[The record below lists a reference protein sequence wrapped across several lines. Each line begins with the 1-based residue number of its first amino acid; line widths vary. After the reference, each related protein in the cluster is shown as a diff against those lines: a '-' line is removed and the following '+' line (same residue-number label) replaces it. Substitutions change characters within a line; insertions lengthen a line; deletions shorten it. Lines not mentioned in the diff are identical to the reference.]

1 MGYGA
6 FTVVWPYD
14 EIPEIWS
21 YTYLFMEKWAKS
33 KNVFFL
39 FFFSRGLEH
48 CGPFISSDISS
59 IETKRWLLPKFDSK
73 ILITWAITLCA
84 PGSST
89 YESLVTVPKIILRKK
104 EKRFLKKKKYFFF
117 CFFVSWSVNDTRSA
131 WRYCNTR
138 ATLGRGAA
146 QAPQDLSHGLN
157 NSLKLMWRH
166 APRTRD

>member
-14 EIPEIWS
+14 EVTEIWS
-21 YTYLFMEKWAKS
+21 YTYLFMDKWAKR
-33 KNVFFL
+33 KKYYFFY
-39 FFFSRGLEH
+39 FSRGLEH

-104 EKRFLKKKKYFFF
+104 RKKIFKKEKIFLFLFF
-117 CFFVSWSVNDTRSA
+117 CFLKCQWHPQRLEVLQYQGHVRPRS
-131 WRYCNTR
+131 
-138 ATLGRGAA
+138 GASTA
-146 QAPQDLSHGLN
+146 GPQPW
-157 NSLKLMWRH
+157 LKQF
-166 APRTRD
+166 T

>member
-14 EIPEIWS
+14 ELTTTG
-21 YTYLFMEKWAKS
+21 TYSNTKKENLAKKKKIHFIFS
-33 KNVFFL
+33 
-39 FFFSRGLEH
+39 FSRPWALWAFYFHHHQASKTE
-48 CGPFISSDISS
+48 
-59 IETKRWLLPKFDSK
+59 RWLLPKFDSK

-146 QAPQDLSHGLN
+146 QAPQDLSRGLN